1 MTNPSTFRLVLIGIV
16 SSAFFSATFL
26 LNEVMHLQGGHWL
39 WSAALRFLFM
49 LVLLSAILPISRG
62 SAYFR
67 RVVANYFRNLL
78 FWTLAGGIG
87 FGVFYSGI
95 CLAADFAHGWVVAA
109 TWQLT
114 VLASPFV
121 LMLFGKKMP
130 RKGLTF
136 SFLIVVGVLVLNYGR
151 IKEGIAVSEVI
162 HGALPALIAA
172 IAYPIGNQFVNSAK
186 HNQLGRLRLSDNEV
200 LENPMACVL
209 LMSLGS
215 VPYWLALI
223 FAIQPPA
230 PSAQQF
236 LGSFMVALLA
246 GVCATSLFYF
256 ARNSTTSAMQIAA
269 VDATLAGE
277 VVITLVAGIAFMHQ
291 PIPDLTSWVGVLII
305 VLGLIGYCY
314 KNSS

>member
-1 MTNPSTFRLVLIGIV
+1 MTNPSTLRLVLIGML

-49 LVLLSAILPISRG
+49 LVLLAVLLPMSKG
-62 SAYFR
+62 FAYFR
-67 RVVANYFRNLL
+67 RVVANYFRNVL
-78 FWTLAGGIG
+78 FWTIAGSIG
-87 FGVFYSGI
+87 FGIFYSGI
-95 CLAADFAHGWVVAA
+95 CIAADFAHGWIVAA

-121 LMLFGKKMP
+121 LMLFGKDMP

-136 SFLIVVGVLVLNYGR
+136 SFLIVVGVVVLNYGR
-151 IKEGIAVSEVI
+151 IKEGITVSDVI
-162 HGALPALIAA
+162 HGALPALVAA
-172 IAYPIGNQFVNSAK
+172 IAYPIGNQFVNSAR
-186 HNQLGRLRLSDNEV
+186 HDQLRRFKLSGSEI
-200 LENPMACVL
+200 LENPLACVL

-215 VPYWLALI
+215 VPYWLVLI
-223 FAIQPPA
+223 FMVQPPE

-256 ARNSTTSAMQIAA
+256 ARNSTTSAKQIAA

-277 VVITLVAGIAFMHQ
+277 VVLTLLVGIAFMHQ
-291 PIPDLTSWVGVLII
+291 PVPGLMSWLGVLII
-305 VLGLIGYCY
+305 VLGLVGHCY
-314 KNSS
+314 KSSS